1 MLRKIAPAI
10 VTNANNCKGEILPG
24 RVPVRSC
31 MILPP
36 RQERRPQPPV
46 SCKDC
51 QRLQELSKLGTSR
64 YAAHDVGDACL
75 QLPLS
80 TTQQRGKCRRDCGK
94 IKGVAV
100 EGRQSA
106 ATVGSLVV
114 D

>member
-51 QRLQELSKLGTSR
+51 QRDSKNLDEGWSR
-64 YAAHDVGDACL
+64 KAKIRRVALASASTQCPIVAHSGHQPTDSSGLLAAEKRTCL
-75 QLPLS
+75 
-80 TTQQRGKCRRDCGK
+80 
-94 IKGVAV
+94 I
-100 EGRQSA
+100 SA
-106 ATVGSLVV
+106 YNVR
-114 D
+114 